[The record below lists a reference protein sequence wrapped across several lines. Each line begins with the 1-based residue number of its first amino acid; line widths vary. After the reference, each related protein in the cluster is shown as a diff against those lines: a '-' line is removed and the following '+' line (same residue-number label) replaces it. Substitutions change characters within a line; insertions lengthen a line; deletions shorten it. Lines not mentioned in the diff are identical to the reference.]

1 MKEFSELQN
10 VWNSKGKSWI
20 QNEITTEMVDW
31 SKEFGEYLANKSFTP
46 KLEPLTTSQLRK
58 FFGELR
64 RIDSDFEDKKVDLI
78 MMKPILAYAVGR
90 DKGTKIKY
98 FANIISLAIDYVN
111 NKNSFKNFVKV
122 FESIVAYHKYFGGK

>member
-10 VWNSKGKSWI
+10 VWNSKGKFWI

-90 DKGTKIKY
+90 DKGTKIKD